1 MNAERAIVPAGESV
15 PIPADEGATLSPG
28 NSARRALITGV
39 TGQDGSFLA
48 ELLLEK
54 GYAVTGLARGGER
67 RPLGC
72 SEHLRGRIDVLAG
85 DLLEPDGL
93 CTAVA
98 RAKPHELYHLASP
111 SFVPDSWER
120 PRETI
125 EAITGATA
133 ALLEC
138 VRDEFHSTRVF
149 LASSAAM
156 FGDTGQSPQNEL
168 TPCSPTN
175 PYAIAKLAAH
185 QIAGAMREHDGLWV
199 CSGILFNHES
209 ERRPPRFVTRTV
221 ARAAAQIKLGQSDEV
236 RLGSLRAVRDWSFAG
251 DTMYAAWLALQQ
263 EQPDDYV
270 FASGVGHT
278 VAELARAA
286 FACVELDCERY
297 IRVDPELERPPE
309 PTPSVGDPS
318 KARERL
324 GWRPTLSFEQLV
336 QRMVD
341 AELSALSNAGP
352 ASGTNDRGD
361 AGPAGCLSDSGDAGA
376 VSSRA

>member
-1 MNAERAIVPAGESV
+1 MNAEGAIVPAG
-15 PIPADEGATLSPG
+15 GSP
-28 NSARRALITGV
+28 RRALITGV

-54 GYAVTGLARGGER
+54 GYVVTGLARGGER
-67 RPLGC
+67 RSLGC
-72 SEHLRGRIDVLAG
+72 SEHLRGRMEVFDG

-93 CTAVA
+93 GRALA
-98 RAKPHELYHLASP
+98 RSKPHELYHLASP
-111 SFVPDSWER
+111 SFVPESWER

-156 FGDTGQSPQNEL
+156 FGDTDESPQSEL
-168 TPCSPTN
+168 TYCYPGN

-185 QIAGAMREHDGLWV
+185 RIAGAMREHDGLWV

-209 ERRPPRFVTRTV
+209 ERRPPRFVTRTL
-221 ARAAAQIKLGQSDEV
+221 ARAAAQIKLGKGDEV
-236 RLGSLRAVRDWSFAG
+236 RLGSLLAVRDWSFAG

-263 EQPDDYV
+263 QQPDDYV

-278 VAELARAA
+278 VAELARVA
-286 FACVELDCERY
+286 FACVGLDAERY
-297 IRVDPELERPPE
+297 IRIDPKLERPPE
-309 PTPSVGDPS
+309 PTPSIGDPR

-324 GWRPTLSFEQLV
+324 GWQATLSFEQLV
-336 QRMVD
+336 RRMVD
-341 AELSALSNAGP
+341 AELSALSGAGP
-352 ASGTNDRGD
+352 VSGATDRGD
-361 AGPAGCLSDSGDAGA
+361 PSA
-376 VSSRA
+376 VSPRA

>member
-1 MNAERAIVPAGESV
+1 MSAESV
-15 PIPADEGATLSPG
+15 TGSPG
-28 NSARRALITGV
+28 DYSRRALITGI

-54 GYAVTGLARGGER
+54 GYAVTGMARGGAR
-67 RPLGC
+67 RSLGC
-72 SEHLRGRIDVLAG
+72 SEHLRGRIDVLDG
-85 DLLEPDGL
+85 DLLDPDGL
-93 CTAVA
+93 CRALA
-98 RAKPHELYHLASP
+98 RAKPDELYHLASP
-111 SFVPDSWER
+111 SFVPESWER

-168 TPCSPTN
+168 TPCSPKN

-209 ERRPPRFVTRTV
+209 ERRPLRFVTRTV
-221 ARAAAQIKLGQSDEV
+221 ARAAAQIKLAQDDEV
-236 RLGSLRAVRDWSFAG
+236 RLGSLQAVRDWSFAG
-251 DTMYAAWLALQQ
+251 DTMYAAWLALRQ

-270 FASGVGHT
+270 LASGVGHT
-278 VAELARAA
+278 VAELARVA
-286 FACVELDCERY
+286 FACVGLDSERY
-297 IRVDPELERPPE
+297 IRIDPKLERAPE

-318 KARERL
+318 KARECL
-324 GWRPTLSFEQLV
+324 GWQATLSFEQLV
-336 QRMVD
+336 RRMVD
-341 AELSALSNAGP
+341 AELSALSDAAP
-352 ASGTNDRGD
+352 ASGTSDRGDTGPAGGTSDRGD
-361 AGPAGCLSDSGDAGA
+361 AGPVSDSGDAGA

>member
-1 MNAERAIVPAGESV
+1 MNAESTIVS
-15 PIPADEGATLSPG
+15 ADGSL
-28 NSARRALITGV
+28 RRALITGI

-67 RPLGC
+67 RLLGC
-72 SEHLRGRIDVLAG
+72 SEHLRGRIDVLDG
-85 DLLEPDGL
+85 DLLEPGSL
-93 CTAVA
+93 RAALA
-98 RAKPHELYHLASP
+98 REKPHELYHLASP
-111 SFVPDSWER
+111 SFVPDSWQR

-125 EAITGATA
+125 EAITGATT

-156 FGDTGQSPQNEL
+156 FGNTSQSPQSEL
-168 TPCSPTN
+168 TPCLPTN
-175 PYAIAKLAAH
+175 PYAVAKLAAH

-209 ERRPPRFVTRTV
+209 ERRPLRFVTRTV
-221 ARAAAQIKLGQSDEV
+221 ARAAAQIKLGQGDDV
-236 RLGSLRAVRDWSFAG
+236 RLGSLSAVRDWSFAG
-251 DTMYAAWLALQQ
+251 DTMFGAWLALQQ
-263 EQPDDYV
+263 VQPDDYV
-270 FASGVGHT
+270 FASGAGHK
-278 VAELARAA
+278 VAELAQVA
-286 FACVELDCERY
+286 FACVGLDSERY
-297 IRVDPELERPPE
+297 IHIDPTLERPPE
-309 PTPSVGDPS
+309 PTPSIGDPS

-324 GWRPTLSFEQLV
+324 GWQATLSFEQLV

-341 AELSALSNAGP
+341 AELDALSGAGP
-352 ASGTNDRGD
+352 ASGGIDR
-361 AGPAGCLSDSGDAGA
+361 GDAGA